1 MNRTII
7 KIHFDSHVIANAI
20 KCDEL
25 VRLVTDDLEKCYY
38 RTDYVVKIEKGCR
51 LMDLSLLVYRLV
63 DKIRNNCSHVIALN
77 DPYSNDIVYSS
88 DSTDNEMRIVSVDYY
103 IPLELKKEEDYL

>member
-1 MNRTII
+1 MQ
-7 KIHFDSHVIANAI
+7 IHFDSHVIANAI

-63 DKIRNNCSHVIALN
+63 DKIRNNCSHVIVLN

>member
-1 MNRTII
+1 MKDFII
-7 KIHFDSHVIANAI
+7 KIHFNSHVIANAI

-25 VRLVTDDLEKCYY
+25 VRLVTDNLEKFNY

-63 DKIRNNCSHVIALN
+63 DIIRNNCSHVIALN
-77 DPYSNDIVYSS
+77 DPYSNNIVYSS
-88 DSTDNEMRIVSVDYY
+88 NSTDNEMRIISVDYF
-103 IPLELKKEEDYL
+103 IPYELIMEED